1 MLKLITSKTLSIK
14 SLAEDDRPREKF
26 LLKGKA
32 SVSDSE
38 LLAIIMGSGNREE
51 SAVELAR
58 RILNSVENNWH
69 RLSQLSIKDLMKFKG
84 VGEAKAISIAT
95 ALEIGNR
102 KSQQEVLERHQIS
115 SSKDVFEVL
124 QPHLSDL
131 STEEFWAVFLNQNNR
146 IIGKSRL
153 SSGGINQSVVDIRIL
168 FKNALEH
175 FSTRIIVAH
184 NHPAGSLKPS
194 SEDINITKKIDE
206 AGKLLEIELLDHII
220 IAQNKFYS
228 FKEEGIL

>member
-1 MLKLITSKTLSIK
+1 LSIK

-58 RILNSVENNWH
+58 RILKSVENNWH

-102 KSQQEVLERHQIS
+102 KSQQEVLERQQIS
-115 SSKDVFEVL
+115 SSKDIFEIL

-131 STEEFWAVFLNQNNR
+131 PTEEFWAVFLNHQNKILYKTCLFR
-146 IIGKSRL
+146 
-153 SSGGINQSVVDIRIL
+153 GGIASSVADVRVI
-168 FKNALEH
+168 FKTALEH
-175 FSTRIIVAH
+175 FSTRIVIAH

-194 SEDINITKKIDE
+194 QQDIAITNKIKD

>member
-1 MLKLITSKTLSIK
+1 LNLK

-26 LLKGKA
+26 LLKGKSA
-32 SVSDSE
+32 VSDSE

-69 RLSQLSIKDLMKFKG
+69 RLSQLSIKDLTKFKG

-102 KSQQEVLERHQIS
+102 KSQQEVLERQQIS
-115 SSKDVFEVL
+115 SSKDAFEIL

-131 STEEFWAVFLNQNNR
+131 QTEEFWAIFLNHQNKILYKTCLFR
-146 IIGKSRL
+146 
-153 SSGGINQSVVDIRIL
+153 GGIASSVADVRVV
-168 FKNALEH
+168 FKTAWDH
-175 FSTRIIVAH
+175 FSTQIIVAH

-194 SEDINITKKIDE
+194 KEDINMTQKIKE
-206 AGKLLEIELLDHII
+206 AGKLLDIDLLDHLILT
-220 IAQNKFYS
+220 QNNFYS
-228 FKEEGIL
+228 FKDEGIL

>member
-1 MLKLITSKTLSIK
+1 MNLK

-26 LLKGKA
+26 LLKGKSA
-32 SVSDSE
+32 VSDSE

-69 RLSQLSIKDLMKFKG
+69 RLSQLSIKDLTKFKG

-102 KSQQEVLERHQIS
+102 KSQQEVLERQQIS
-115 SSKDVFEVL
+115 SSKDVFEIL

-131 STEEFWAVFLNQNNR
+131 QTEEFWAIFLNHQNKILYKTCLFR
-146 IIGKSRL
+146 
-153 SSGGINQSVVDIRIL
+153 GGIASSVADVRVV
-168 FKNALEH
+168 FKTALEH
-175 FSTRIIVAH
+175 FSTQIIVAH

-194 SEDINITKKIDE
+194 KEDINITQKIKD
-206 AGKLLEIELLDHII
+206 AGKLLDIDLLDHLILT
-220 IAQNKFYS
+220 QNKYYS
-228 FKEEGIL
+228 FKDEGIL

>member
-1 MLKLITSKTLSIK
+1 MNLK

-102 KSQQEVLERHQIS
+102 KSQQEVLERQQIS
-115 SSKDVFEVL
+115 SSKDIFEVL

-131 STEEFWAVFLNQNNR
+131 STEEFWAVFLNHQNKILYKTCLFR
-146 IIGKSRL
+146 
-153 SSGGINQSVVDIRIL
+153 GGIASSVADVRVI
-168 FKNALEH
+168 FKTALEH

-194 SEDINITKKIDE
+194 REDINITQKIKE
-206 AGKLLEIELLDHII
+206 AGKLLEVELLDHII

-228 FKEEGIL
+228 FKEEGLL

>member
-1 MLKLITSKTLSIK
+1 MSIK

-32 SVSDSE
+32 AVSDSE

-58 RILNSVENNWH
+58 RILKSVENNWH

-102 KSQQEVLERHQIS
+102 KSQQEVLERQQIS
-115 SSKDVFEVL
+115 SSKDIFEIL

-131 STEEFWAVFLNQNNR
+131 PTEEFWAVFLNHQNKILYKTCLFR
-146 IIGKSRL
+146 
-153 SSGGINQSVVDIRIL
+153 GGIASSVADVRVI
-168 FKNALEH
+168 FKTALEH
-175 FSTRIIVAH
+175 FSTRIVIAH

-194 SEDINITKKIDE
+194 QQDIAITNKIKD

>member
-1 MLKLITSKTLSIK
+1 MSIK

-26 LLKGKA
+26 LLKGKSA
-32 SVSDSE
+32 VSDSE

-58 RILNSVENNWH
+58 KILNSVENNWH

-102 KSQQEVLERHQIS
+102 KSQQEVLEREQIS
-115 SSKDVFEVL
+115 DSKDVFEIL

-131 STEEFWAVFLNQNNR
+131 ATEEFWTIFLKHQNK
-146 IIGKSRL
+146 IIYKTCLFR
-153 SSGGINQSVVDIRIL
+153 GGIAGSVADIRVI
-168 FKNALEH
+168 FKMALEH

-184 NHPAGSLKPS
+184 NHPAGSLRPS
-194 SEDINITKKIDE
+194 PEDINITNRIKD
-206 AGKLLEIELLDHII
+206 AGRLLEIELLDHII
-220 IAQNKFYS
+220 VAQNKFYS

>member
-1 MLKLITSKTLSIK
+1 MNLK

-26 LLKGKA
+26 LLKGKSA
-32 SVSDSE
+32 VSDSE

-69 RLSQLSIKDLMKFKG
+69 RLSQLSIKDLTKFKG
-84 VGEAKAISIAT
+84 IGEAKAISIAT

-102 KSQQEVLERHQIS
+102 KSQQEVLERQQIG
-115 SSKDVFEVL
+115 SSKDAFEIL

-131 STEEFWAVFLNQNNR
+131 QTEEFWAIFLNHQNKILYKTCLFR
-146 IIGKSRL
+146 
-153 SSGGINQSVVDIRIL
+153 GGIASSVADVRVV
-168 FKNALEH
+168 FKTALEH
-175 FSTRIIVAH
+175 FSTQIIVAH

-194 SEDINITKKIDE
+194 KEDINITQKIKE
-206 AGKLLEIELLDHII
+206 AGKLLDIDLLDHLILI
-220 IAQNKFYS
+220 QNNYYS
-228 FKEEGIL
+228 FKDEGIL

>member
-1 MLKLITSKTLSIK
+1 MNLK

-32 SVSDSE
+32 AVSDSE

-58 RILNSVENNWH
+58 RILKSVENNWH
-69 RLSQLSIKDLMKFKG
+69 RLSQLSLQDLMKFKG

-102 KSQQEVLERHQIS
+102 RSQQEVIERQQIS
-115 SSKDVFEVL
+115 SSKDAFDIL

-131 STEEFWAVFLNQNNR
+131 STEEFWVIFLNHQNKILYKTCLFR
-146 IIGKSRL
+146 
-153 SSGGINQSVVDIRIL
+153 GGIASSVADVRVI
-168 FKNALEH
+168 FKMALEH
-175 FSTRIIVAH
+175 FSTQIIVAH

-194 SEDINITKKIDE
+194 KEDLTVTQKIKE
-206 AGKLLEIELLDHII
+206 AGKLLDIDLLDHLILT
-220 IAQNKFYS
+220 QNSYYS
-228 FKEEGIL
+228 FKDEAIL

>member
-1 MLKLITSKTLSIK
+1 MSIK

-26 LLKGKA
+26 LLKGK
-32 SVSDSE
+32 STVSDSE

-69 RLSQLSIKDLMKFKG
+69 RLSHLSIKDLTKFKG

-102 KSQQEVLERHQIS
+102 KSQQEVLERQQIS
-115 SSKDVFEVL
+115 SSKDAFEIL

-131 STEEFWAVFLNQNNR
+131 QTEEFWAIFLNHQNKILYKTCLFR
-146 IIGKSRL
+146 
-153 SSGGINQSVVDIRIL
+153 GGIASSVADVRVI
-168 FKNALEH
+168 FKTALEH
-175 FSTRIIVAH
+175 FSTQIIVAH

-194 SEDINITKKIDE
+194 KEDISITQKIKE
-206 AGKLLEIELLDHII
+206 AGKLLDIELLDHLILT
-220 IAQNKFYS
+220 QNNFFS
-228 FKEEGIL
+228 FKDEGLL

>member
-1 MLKLITSKTLSIK
+1 MNLK

-32 SVSDSE
+32 AVSDSE

-58 RILNSVENNWH
+58 RILNSVDNNWH

-84 VGEAKAISIAT
+84 VGEAKAVSIAT

-102 KSQQEVLERHQIS
+102 KSQQEVLERLQITS
-115 SSKDVFEVL
+115 SQDAFEIL
-124 QPHLSDL
+124 QAHLADL
-131 STEEFWAVFLNQNNR
+131 PTEEFWAIFINHQNKVLYKNCLFRGGISSSVADVR
-146 IIGKSRL
+146 II
-153 SSGGINQSVVDIRIL
+153 
-168 FKNALEH
+168 FKTALEH

-194 SEDINITKKIDE
+194 REDIGVTQKIKE
-206 AGKLLEIELLDHII
+206 SGKLLDIELLDHLI
-220 IAQNKFYS
+220 IAQNKYYS
-228 FKEEGIL
+228 FKDEGML

>member
-1 MLKLITSKTLSIK
+1 MSIK

-26 LLKGKA
+26 LLKGKSA
-32 SVSDSE
+32 VSDSE

-69 RLSQLSIKDLMKFKG
+69 RLSLLSIKDLTKFKG

-102 KSQQEVLERHQIS
+102 RSQQEVLERQQIS
-115 SSKDVFEVL
+115 SSKDAFEIL

-131 STEEFWAVFLNQNNR
+131 QTEEFWGIFLNHQNKILYKTCLFR
-146 IIGKSRL
+146 
-153 SSGGINQSVVDIRIL
+153 GGIASSVADVRVI
-168 FKNALEH
+168 FKTALEH
-175 FSTRIIVAH
+175 FSTQIIVAH

-194 SEDINITKKIDE
+194 KEDLNITQKIKD
-206 AGKLLEIELLDHII
+206 AGKLLDIDLLDHLILT
-220 IAQNKFYS
+220 QNKYYS
-228 FKEEGIL
+228 FKDEGIL

>member
-1 MLKLITSKTLSIK
+1 MSIK

-38 LLAIIMGSGNREE
+38 LLAIIMGIGNREE

-102 KSQQEVLERHQIS
+102 KSQQEVLERQQIS

-131 STEEFWAVFLNQNNR
+131 STEEFWAIFLNHQNKILYKTCLFR
-146 IIGKSRL
+146 
-153 SSGGINQSVVDIRIL
+153 GGIANSVADVRVI
-168 FKNALEH
+168 FKTALEH

-194 SEDINITKKIDE
+194 QEDISITNKINE
-206 AGKLLEIELLDHII
+206 AGNLLDIELLDHII

>member
-1 MLKLITSKTLSIK
+1 LSIK

-26 LLKGKA
+26 LLKGKSA
-32 SVSDSE
+32 VSDSE
-38 LLAIIMGSGNREE
+38 LLAIIMGSGNRDE

-69 RLSQLSIKDLMKFKG
+69 RLSHLSIKDLTKFKG

-102 KSQQEVLERHQIS
+102 KSQQEVLERQQIS
-115 SSKDVFEVL
+115 SSKDAFEIL

-131 STEEFWAVFLNQNNR
+131 QTEEFWAIFLNHQNKILYKTCLFR
-146 IIGKSRL
+146 
-153 SSGGINQSVVDIRIL
+153 GGIASSVADVRVI
-168 FKNALEH
+168 FKTALEH
-175 FSTRIIVAH
+175 FSTQIIVAH

-194 SEDINITKKIDE
+194 KEDISITHKIKE
-206 AGKLLEIELLDHII
+206 AGKLLDIELLDHLILT
-220 IAQNKFYS
+220 QNNFFS
-228 FKEEGIL
+228 FKDEGLL

>member
-1 MLKLITSKTLSIK
+1 LNLK

-26 LLKGKA
+26 LLKGKSA
-32 SVSDSE
+32 VSDSE

-69 RLSQLSIKDLMKFKG
+69 RLSHLSIKDLTKFKG

-102 KSQQEVLERHQIS
+102 KSQQEVLERQQIS
-115 SSKDVFEVL
+115 SSKDAFEIL

-131 STEEFWAVFLNQNNR
+131 QTEEFWAIFLNHQNKILYKTCLFR
-146 IIGKSRL
+146 
-153 SSGGINQSVVDIRIL
+153 GGIASSVADVRVI
-168 FKNALEH
+168 FKTALEH
-175 FSTRIIVAH
+175 FSTQIIVAH
-184 NHPAGSLKPS
+184 NHPAGSRKPS
-194 SEDINITKKIDE
+194 KEDISITQKIKE
-206 AGKLLEIELLDHII
+206 AGKLLDIELLDHLILT
-220 IAQNKFYS
+220 QNNFFS
-228 FKEEGIL
+228 FKDEGLL

>member
-1 MLKLITSKTLSIK
+1 MSIK

-102 KSQQEVLERHQIS
+102 KSQQEVLERQQIS

-131 STEEFWAVFLNQNNR
+131 STEEFWVVFLNHQNKILYKTCLFR
-146 IIGKSRL
+146 
-153 SSGGINQSVVDIRIL
+153 GGIASSVADVRVI
-168 FKNALEH
+168 FKTALEH

-194 SEDINITKKIDE
+194 QEDINITKKIDE

-220 IAQNKFYS
+220 IVQNKFYS

>member
-1 MLKLITSKTLSIK
+1 MNLK

-26 LLKGKA
+26 LLKGKSA
-32 SVSDSE
+32 VSDSE
-38 LLAIIMGSGNREE
+38 LLAIIMGSGNRDE

-69 RLSQLSIKDLMKFKG
+69 RLSQLSIKDLTKFKG

-102 KSQQEVLERHQIS
+102 KSQQEVLERQQIS
-115 SSKDVFEVL
+115 SSKDAFEIL

-131 STEEFWAVFLNQNNR
+131 QTEEFWAIFLNHQNKILYKTCLFR
-146 IIGKSRL
+146 
-153 SSGGINQSVVDIRIL
+153 GGIASSVADVRVV
-168 FKNALEH
+168 FKTALEH
-175 FSTRIIVAH
+175 LSTQIIVAH

-194 SEDINITKKIDE
+194 KEDINITQKIKD
-206 AGKLLEIELLDHII
+206 AGKLLDIDLLDHLILT
-220 IAQNKFYS
+220 QNNYYS
-228 FKEEGIL
+228 FKDEGIL

>member
-1 MLKLITSKTLSIK
+1 MSIK

-26 LLKGKA
+26 LLKGKS

-38 LLAIIMGSGNREE
+38 LLAIIMGSGNRDE

-58 RILNSVENNWH
+58 RILDSVENNWH
-69 RLSQLSIKDLMKFKG
+69 RLSQLSIKDLTKFKG

-102 KSQQEVLERHQIS
+102 RSQQEVLDRQQIS
-115 SSKDVFEVL
+115 SSKDAFEIL

-131 STEEFWAVFLNQNNR
+131 QTEEFWGIFLNHQNKILYKTCLFR
-146 IIGKSRL
+146 
-153 SSGGINQSVVDIRIL
+153 GGIASSVADVRVI
-168 FKNALEH
+168 FKMALEH
-175 FSTRIIVAH
+175 FSTQIIVAH

-194 SEDINITKKIDE
+194 KEDLNITQKIKD
-206 AGKLLEIELLDHII
+206 AGKLLDIDLLDHLILT
-220 IAQNKFYS
+220 QNKYYS
-228 FKEEGIL
+228 FKDEGIL

>member
-1 MLKLITSKTLSIK
+1 VSIK

-26 LLKGKA
+26 LLKGKSA
-32 SVSDSE
+32 VSDSE

-58 RILNSVENNWH
+58 KILNSVENNWH

-102 KSQQEVLERHQIS
+102 KSQQEVLEREQITD
-115 SSKDVFEVL
+115 SKDVFEIL

-131 STEEFWAVFLNQNNR
+131 STEEFWTIFLNHQNK
-146 IIGKSRL
+146 IIYKTCLFR
-153 SSGGINQSVVDIRIL
+153 GGIAGSVADIRVI
-168 FKNALEH
+168 FKMALEH

-184 NHPAGSLKPS
+184 NHPAGSLRPS
-194 SEDINITKKIDE
+194 PEDINITNRIKD
-206 AGKLLEIELLDHII
+206 AGRLLEIELLDHII
-220 IAQNKFYS
+220 VAQNKFYS

>member
-1 MLKLITSKTLSIK
+1 MSIK

-38 LLAIIMGSGNREE
+38 LLAIIMGSGSREE

-102 KSQQEVLERHQIS
+102 KSQQEVLERQKIND
-115 SSKDVFEVL
+115 SKDAFEIL

-131 STEEFWAVFLNQNNR
+131 PTEEFWVIFLN
-146 IIGKSRL
+146 
-153 SSGGINQSVVDIRIL
+153 
-168 FKNALEH
+168 H
-175 FSTRIIVAH
+175 
-184 NHPAGSLKPS
+184 
-194 SEDINITKKIDE
+194 
-206 AGKLLEIELLDHII
+206 
-220 IAQNKFYS
+220 QNKIFIKTVFFVVVLLVLLRMS
-228 FKEEGIL
+228 E

>member
-1 MLKLITSKTLSIK
+1 MNLK

-84 VGEAKAISIAT
+84 VGEVKAISIAT

-102 KSQQEVLERHQIS
+102 KSQQEVLERQQIS
-115 SSKDVFEVL
+115 SSKDIFEVL

-131 STEEFWAVFLNQNNR
+131 STEEFWAVFLNHQNKILYKTCLFR
-146 IIGKSRL
+146 
-153 SSGGINQSVVDIRIL
+153 GGIASSVADVRVI
-168 FKNALEH
+168 FKTALEH

-194 SEDINITKKIDE
+194 REDINITQKIKE
-206 AGKLLEIELLDHII
+206 AGKLLEVELLDHII

-228 FKEEGIL
+228 FKEEGLL

>member
-1 MLKLITSKTLSIK
+1 MSIK

-32 SVSDSE
+32 AVSDSE

-58 RILNSVENNWH
+58 RILYSVENNWH
-69 RLSQLSIKDLMKFKG
+69 RLSQLNIKDLMKFKG

-102 KSQQEVLERHQIS
+102 KSQQEVLERQQITS
-115 SSKDVFEVL
+115 SREAFEIL

-131 STEEFWAVFLNQNNR
+131 QTEEF
-146 IIGKSRL
+146 G
-153 SSGGINQSVVDIRIL
+153 L
-168 FKNALEH
+168 F
-175 FSTRIIVAH
+175 F
-184 NHPAGSLKPS
+184 
-194 SEDINITKKIDE
+194 
-206 AGKLLEIELLDHII
+206 
-220 IAQNKFYS
+220 
-228 FKEEGIL
+228 

>member
-1 MLKLITSKTLSIK
+1 MSIK

-38 LLAIIMGSGNREE
+38 LLAIIMGSGNRDE

-131 STEEFWAVFLNQNNR
+131 STEEFWAVFLNHQNKILYKTCLFR
-146 IIGKSRL
+146 
-153 SSGGINQSVVDIRIL
+153 GGIASSVADVRVI
-168 FKNALEH
+168 FKTALEH